1 MEVRGKTSSL
11 HRCVC
16 VRMYICGMRIEYTV
30 CTTSTITTW
39 VSRDYECRI
48 YTTKLRFSV
57 SARCTWIRKDG
68 DKRMGERRKRRRES
82 NFNSILQMDDNDFL
96 HIASIIRQHTI
107 CMQIILPLPFC
118 VKLLR
123 TVRSS
128 QIRIF
133 HWKQLR
139 KLTVCVSLCLC
150 VLYAML
156 RTSYVCLFLS
166 AMEIPNQ
173 LESVAV
179 CIIIVIEVNE

>member
-1 MEVRGKTSSL
+1 ME
-11 HRCVC
+11 
-16 VRMYICGMRIEYTV
+16 CGIEYTV
-30 CTTSTITTW
+30 CITSFRTTSTITTW

-57 SARCTWIRKDG
+57 SARCTWIRKDR
-68 DKRMGERRKRRRES
+68 DKREGERERERRNRRRES

-118 VKLLR
+118 VKLPR

-150 VLYAML
+150 VLCVLCDA
-156 RTSYVCLFLS
+156 TYVVRLF
-166 AMEIPNQ
+166 IPVGYGN
-173 LESVAV
+173 SKPTRK
-179 CIIIVIEVNE
+179 CCGMHYNCN